1 MRVCVR
7 MFICRTKSQAKE
19 QSPSLPPPTNQS
31 QLTHF
36 NLLNSNIQ
44 AQHSLVISS
53 GRARE
58 KNPRGCPNRRPPPI
72 IHAKSH
78 NEKSRH
84 HPVLY
89 TFAFSGVWIR
99 RLVGQEYPICKLHT
113 PSRSL
118 SAVKFG
124 KKRCRCQH
132 GEVSFRT
139 SPRARATTPGQNPK
153 RVSSMTLLV
162 QSYV

>member
-19 QSPSLPPPTNQS
+19 QSPSLPSPTNQS
-31 QLTHF
+31 QLTHST
-36 NLLNSNIQ
+36 LNSNIQ